1 MPNSDNFLENES
13 EELPAK
19 KAKLHY
25 DTLSSHQ

>member
-1 MPNSDNFLENES
+1 MSNSNNFLESGS
-13 EELPAK
+13 EQPATK